1 MIFLVYSLTLGF
13 IIPFISFIFPYIFN
27 LIIDKDMFPVDIAL
41 NIFLPIIIS
50 LIFFLYHRQNTQIA
64 CETSNNQKAMIN
76 AAYVF
81 TVMIIWMMLLDYFP
95 SIISPFLQ
103 LLSTDSEIVVFMSKF
118 IMIYAI
124 VFILLTY
131 TRFSSIGETCK
142 ISIKEIKE
150 VYKKMENAL
159 K

>member
-41 NIFLPIIIS
+41 NILIPIIVA

-64 CETSNNQKAMIN
+64 CETTNNQKALIN
-76 AAYVF
+76 ATYVF
-81 TVMIIWMMLLDYFP
+81 IVMITWMMLLDYFP

-103 LLSTDSEIVVFMSKF
+103 LTSMDSGIAVFISKF
-118 IMIYAI
+118 IMIYAL

-131 TRFSSIGETCK
+131 TQFNSISETCK
-142 ISIKEIKE
+142 INIKQIKE
-150 VYKKMENAL
+150 VYKKMESAL
-159 K
+159 N

>member
-41 NIFLPIIIS
+41 NILIPIIVA
-50 LIFFLYHRQNTQIA
+50 LIFFMYHRQNTQLA
-64 CETSNNQKAMIN
+64 CETSNNQKAIIN

-81 TVMIIWMMLLDYFP
+81 TAMITWMMLLDYFP

-103 LLSTDSEIVVFMSKF
+103 LLSTESEIVVFISKF
-118 IMIYAI
+118 IMIYAV

-131 TRFSSIGETCK
+131 TRFNSIGETCK
-142 ISIKEIKE
+142 ININQIKE
-150 VYKKMENAL
+150 VYKKMESAL
-159 K
+159 N

>member
-1 MIFLVYSLTLGF
+1 MIFLVYCLTLGF

-41 NIFLPIIIS
+41 NILIPIIVA
-50 LIFFLYHRQNTQIA
+50 LIFFMYHRQNTQLA
-64 CETSNNQKAMIN
+64 CETSNNQKAIIN

-81 TVMIIWMMLLDYFP
+81 TAMIIWMMLLDYFP

-103 LLSTDSEIVVFMSKF
+103 LISTDSEIVVFISKF
-118 IMIYAI
+118 IMIYAL

-142 ISIKEIKE
+142 ININQIKE
-150 VYKKMENAL
+150 VYKKMESAL
-159 K
+159 N

>member
-41 NIFLPIIIS
+41 NILIPIIVA
-50 LIFFLYHRQNTQIA
+50 LIFFMYHRQNTQLA
-64 CETSNNQKAMIN
+64 CETSNNQKAIIN

-81 TVMIIWMMLLDYFP
+81 TAMIIWMMLLDYFP

-103 LLSTDSEIVVFMSKF
+103 LISTDSDIVVFISKF
-118 IMIYAI
+118 IMIYAL

-142 ISIKEIKE
+142 ININQIKE
-150 VYKKMENAL
+150 VYKKMESAL
-159 K
+159 N